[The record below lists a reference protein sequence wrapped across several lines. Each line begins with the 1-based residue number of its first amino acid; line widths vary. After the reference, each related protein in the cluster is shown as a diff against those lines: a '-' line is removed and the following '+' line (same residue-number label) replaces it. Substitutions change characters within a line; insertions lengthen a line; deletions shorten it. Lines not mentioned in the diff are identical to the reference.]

1 MATMLCRERKGEINR
16 QICRNLCEP
25 VRCAKVR
32 IALYA
37 LSLTATCIL
46 SWLTRRPVHE
56 NYKEEVLRES
66 LDIRLGS
73 VSYSGTSCYA
83 ADASKRAACTLSTI
97 QTACELAPV
106 YAPAGSL
113 WSIINSTGASSHT
126 QRDAQLRH
134 SLGVRLN
141 MRVPIVAERERERRC
156 SSDERLAPVLLVC
169 G

>member
-83 ADASKRAACTLSTI
+83 ALQSGRRVLSLLYRQRVNSRLCTRRRDL
-97 QTACELAPV
+97 
-106 YAPAGSL
+106 Y
-113 WSIINSTGASSHT
+113 GASLT
-126 QRDAQLRH
+126 QPGPPVTH
-134 SLGVRLN
+134 SAMPNFATRSAFV
-141 MRVPIVAERERERRC
+141 
-156 SSDERLAPVLLVC
+156 
-169 G
+169 